1 VSGRL
6 ERSRTDRVI
15 GGVCGG
21 IAEYLDVDPTFVR
34 VAMVILGFFGIGI
47 LVYFVLLILMPNP
60 GEPAPFARATDGT
73 TTVTDPAVA
82 PAVAPR
88 RVADPAEVERRRY
101 ALGILLV
108 GVGVLF
114 FLGNLG
120 LFRFLEWRNIWPLV
134 FIAAGLYVIAQRA
147 RR

>member
-21 IAEYLDVDPTFVR
+21 IAEYLDVDSTFVR

-60 GEPAPFARATDGT
+60 GEPAPFVRATDGT
-73 TTVTDPAVA
+73 AAADPAVA

-88 RVADPAEVERRRY
+88 RGTDPGEVERRRY

-108 GVGVLF
+108 GVGALF

-134 FIAAGLYVIAQRA
+134 FIAAGLYVITQRA